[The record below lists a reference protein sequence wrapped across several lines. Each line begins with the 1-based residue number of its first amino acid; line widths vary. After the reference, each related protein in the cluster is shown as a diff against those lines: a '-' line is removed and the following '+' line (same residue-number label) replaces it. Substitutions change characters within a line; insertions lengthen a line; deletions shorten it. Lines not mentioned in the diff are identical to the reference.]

1 MLHVKK
7 ILVIE
12 YNPENLNIPLYK
24 PKYIAK
30 GINEKIDMKKSIS
43 EKFNCRLK
51 SRLSKN
57 SVIIKD
63 KIEEKKSIIKTK
75 ICFINLGV
83 SKTKDL
89 IFIKY

>member
-24 PKYIAK
+24 PKYMAK
-30 GINEKIDMKKSIS
+30 GINEKIDMKKTIT
-43 EKFNCRLK
+43 EELICRLK
-51 SRLSKN
+51 SRLSKK

-63 KIEEKKSIIKTK
+63 KIEEKKSIIKTS
-75 ICFINLGV
+75 ICFIYLGV
-83 SKTKDL
+83 SRTKVL
-89 IFIKY
+89 KFIKY

>member
-24 PKYIAK
+24 PKYMAK
-30 GINEKIDMKKSIS
+30 GINEKIDIKKTNS
-43 EKFNCRLK
+43 EEFNCRLK

-63 KIEEKKSIIKTK
+63 KIEEKNQLLKQVFLYTLLIGLKT
-75 ICFINLGV
+75 
-83 SKTKDL
+83 
-89 IFIKY
+89 